1 MNCPYCQSHLADDQR
16 FCPNCGKEQPQKEA
30 FCSNCGSP
38 IISDGDFCTNCGF
51 GIRNKNTGQQ
61 TPVQTPPASVP
72 QPVVQKNIQPSGSA
86 KTRGGFAR
94 VLKITGAIAAILLI
108 LIIGVSLFSDSSS
121 IDLGE
126 GEIKVVERNLLI
138 NTAEWGEV
146 PANQVIVVMKDG
158 YAKSDADQL
167 AAAMG
172 GTVVGF
178 FEYLN
183 LFQIETA
190 ARNENDLIQTISMVR
205 QDARVELA
213 VPNQQVFMDTTIYG
227 VRCDSLD
234 APLYNEDNRG
244 KGYEIAGVQRAW
256 DLIKTSGFKTND
268 VHVGIVDDGLYK
280 GKKEFDGKVKFEFPD
295 ANADLKNP
303 EKNNDGTDKAHGSH
317 GTAVATILAA
327 DPDNGGLTGIA
338 SNLGS
343 NLKVSMVNNF
353 APPYGVDQVSTPD
366 PNDPTKVVC
375 SDGKTYALGDLM
387 ALKKQID
394 SGATIINCSWG
405 NSNADPAWAA
415 IYKKF
420 FEKMAVEHKEVLF
433 VCSAGNDGNVQD
445 GRRRFPSGLA
455 LPNMITV
462 GNIMN
467 DGTNTASSNMA
478 SANFEVTLAAP
489 GEQSIHGIGDDATI
503 VNDYG
508 GTSMAT
514 PHVTAAAAM
523 LRSLNPKLSAGDIKK
538 ILVETVSPGVS
549 NDGYST
555 AAPKELGAGILA
567 IDKAVLRV
575 INDLRA
581 EKSQPALTMEEALQP
596 GKVELIAEGGPQE
609 YTITANIGGVGKGG
623 TDVTIELQGSG
634 SIGGLSKQ
642 HLSSDGTLTW
652 NVILSGDS
660 GTVHVKRL
668 DTNSCWNVKLPPDL
682 AGTWVGSF
690 KVENWSA
697 SEGFN
702 LAYQETGL
710 TVVFDERK
718 DSNTPLTGTAKLEHS
733 YAAKITGSLN
743 GRRISF
749 RIVGDPSQ
757 VFFSGEI
764 VGGAIEGTWNGH
776 QESGDQYFRANG
788 NWFIQRQ

>member
-1 MNCPYCQSHLADDQR
+1 MHCPYCQSPVTEDLR
-16 FCPNCGKEQPQKEA
+16 FCPNCGKEQPPKKT
-30 FCSNCGSP
+30 
-38 IISDGDFCTNCGF
+38 FCTNCGSPLVSDGTF
-51 GIRNKNTGQQ
+51 CANCGSPTRPQ
-61 TPVQTPPASVP
+61 TNAPPNVTYNSS
-72 QPVVQKNIQPSGSA
+72 QPVSQPELMA
-86 KTRGGFAR
+86 NKHQRGPRPPRGLGK
-94 VLKITGAIAAILLI
+94 VLKIGGAIVAILLV
-108 LIIGVSLFSDSSS
+108 LIIGISLLSDSSS

-126 GEIKVVERNLLI
+126 GEIKATERGVLI

-146 PANQVIVVMKDG
+146 PANQVIVVMKDE
-158 YAKSDADQL
+158 YRRSEADQL
-167 AAAMG
+167 AGIMG
-172 GTVVGF
+172 GTVVGY

-183 LFQIETA
+183 LFQIETDA
-190 ARNENDLIQTISMVR
+190 KSENELKQTVNMARN
-205 QDARVELA
+205 DARVELA
-213 VPNQQVFMDTTIYG
+213 APNQQVFMDTTIYG

-244 KGYEIAGVQRAW
+244 KGYEIVGVQRAW
-256 DLIKTSGFKTND
+256 DLIKTCGFKTND

-280 GKKEFDGKVKFEFPD
+280 GKNEFDGKVKFEFPD

-303 EKNNDGTDKAHGSH
+303 EKNKNGTDKAHGSH
-317 GTAVATILAA
+317 GTAVAAILAA
-327 DPDNGGLTGIA
+327 NADNGGLTGVA

-420 FEKMAVEHKEVLF
+420 FEKMAVEHKDVLF
-433 VCSAGNDGNVQD
+433 VCSAGNNGNVQD
-445 GRRRFPSGLA
+445 GSRRFPSGLA

-467 DGTNTASSNMA
+467 DGTNKAKSNMS

-489 GEQSIHGIGDDATI
+489 GEQSVFGIGNDGSI
-503 VNDYG
+503 VNNYG

-549 NDGYST
+549 NEGYST
-555 AAPKELGAGILA
+555 GAPKELGAGILA
-567 IDKAVLRV
+567 VDQAVLRV

-581 EKSQPALTMEEALQP
+581 EKGQPALTMEEALKP
-596 GKVELIAEGGPQE
+596 GKVELIAEGGPKE
-609 YTITANIGGVGKGG
+609 YTITANITGVGKGG
-623 TDVTIELQGSG
+623 TDVTIELQGPG

-642 HLSSDGTLTW
+642 HLSLDGTLTW

-682 AGTWVGSF
+682 TGTWVGSF
-690 KVENWSA
+690 KVEDWSA

-702 LAYQETGL
+702 LTRQETGL
-710 TVVFDERK
+710 TVVFNERQN
-718 DSNTPLTGTAKLEHS
+718 SNDPLTGTAKLEHS

-764 VGGAIEGTWNGH
+764 IGGAIEGTWNGH
-776 QESGDQYFRANG
+776 QESGEQYFRANG
-788 NWFIQRQ
+788 NWHIQRQ